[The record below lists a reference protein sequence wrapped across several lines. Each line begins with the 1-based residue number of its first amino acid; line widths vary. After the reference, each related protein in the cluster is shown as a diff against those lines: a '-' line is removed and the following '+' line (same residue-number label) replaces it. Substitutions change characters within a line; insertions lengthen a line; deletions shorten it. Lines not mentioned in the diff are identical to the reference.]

1 MGATTDPDGLTT
13 QAEALL
19 RLIEGA
25 GALKGAGAADLTQ
38 SALPPIIEAMRLL
51 CDRVKR
57 LEQERAAL
65 SDHIALEQ
73 RTNLDFRE
81 SLAELIRV
89 QELSGAIL
97 GSLDLEAILAALA
110 RLTRQVVPYEDFG
123 VFEVREGQEK
133 FSPLAVQ
140 GTNGTFADRVLRLWK
155 DEVIDWAVQQGHP
168 TIVPDADSPSEEGS
182 RCFVIAPL
190 RGLGRCVGVFV
201 LAFLKPQDAFT
212 AGEMDLI
219 ALLSRQAAIALENAH
234 LYQSLAETNRRLR
247 ESQSQ
252 LVQAGKLAA
261 VGQLAGGVAHE
272 VNNPLQIILSRVQLL
287 MMRHRDVPRLQDD
300 LRLIES
306 NVKRISR
313 IIRSL
318 LDFARYNSGEM
329 EWSDIDVAHLAR
341 QTCTLIQHQLDK
353 SGISLTLE
361 APADL
366 PKVYGNAGEIE
377 QVFLN
382 LLLNAQHATTSG
394 GRIEIRIRTVEKSV
408 VVQVCDTG
416 TGIPKEVLPK
426 IFEPF
431 FTTRSAEGGT
441 GLGLSIIYGIIQKHR
456 GKIEVESQVGV
467 GTTFTIHFPIS
478 EREDEG

>member
-1 MGATTDPDGLTT
+1 MAGERVLIVDDDPFTLELLTESLSEQGFRTVAVQDGERALEVLRQGNFRVALIDLSLPGMGGMDLVREVNLTAPETTMVIMTGYPTQESAIQALRQGAYDYIVKPFKIHEVTATLEKALAQQTLK
-13 QAEALL
+13 AEV
-19 RLIEGA
+19 
-25 GALKGAGAADLTQ
+25 GAL
-38 SALPPIIEAMRLL
+38 
-51 CDRVKR
+51 
-57 LEQERAAL
+57 RA
-65 SDHIALEQ
+65 
-73 RTNLDFRE
+73 R
-81 SLAELIRV
+81 
-89 QELSGAIL
+89 
-97 GSLDLEAILAALA
+97 
-110 RLTRQVVPYEDFG
+110 
-123 VFEVREGQEK
+123 VRELELELKRHQE
-133 FSPLAVQ
+133 
-140 GTNGTFADRVLRLWK
+140 G
-155 DEVIDWAVQQGHP
+155 
-168 TIVPDADSPSEEGS
+168 
-182 RCFVIAPL
+182 
-190 RGLGRCVGVFV
+190 
-201 LAFLKPQDAFT
+201 T
-212 AGEMDLI
+212 AGGI
-219 ALLSRQAAIALENAH
+219 A
-234 LYQSLAETNRRLR
+234 
-247 ESQSQ
+247 
-252 LVQAGKLAA
+252 
-261 VGQLAGGVAHE
+261 GQLAGGVAHE

>member
-1 MGATTDPDGLTT
+1 MDATTDPDGLTA

-19 RLIEGA
+19 RQIE
-25 GALKGAGAADLTQ
+25 GAGAADLIQ
-38 SALPPIIEAMRLL
+38 SVFPSVIHTLRLL
-51 CDRVKR
+51 CDRVKY

-65 SDHIALEQ
+65 ADHVAVEH

-89 QELSGAIL
+89 QELSGALL

-123 VFEVREGQEK
+123 VFEVHEGQET
-133 FSPLAVQ
+133 FAPLAVQ
-140 GTNGTFADRVLRLWK
+140 GSTGTFADRVQQLWK
-155 DEVIDWAVQQGHP
+155 DGVIDWAVQQGRP
-168 TIVPDADSPSEEGS
+168 TVVPDADAPPEERS
-182 RCFVIAPL
+182 RCLVIAPL

-201 LAFLKPQDAFT
+201 LACPKPQDAFT
-212 AGEMDLI
+212 AGEMELI
-219 ALLSRQAAIALENAH
+219 ALLARQAAIALENAH
-234 LYQSLAETNRRLR
+234 LYQSLAETNRKFR

-287 MMRHRDVPRLQDD
+287 MMRYRDVPHLQDD

-329 EWSDIDVAHLAR
+329 EWSGVDVAHLAR

-353 SGISLTLE
+353 AGIALTLD

-382 LLLNAQHATTSG
+382 LLLNAQHATPPG
-394 GRIEIRIRTVEKSV
+394 GRVEIRIRAGGKRVVASV
-408 VVQVCDTG
+408 SDTG
-416 TGIPKEVLPK
+416 AGIPKDVLPK

-456 GKIEVESQVGV
+456 GRIEVESQIDA
-467 GTTFTIHFPIS
+467 GTTFTIHFPAL
-478 EREDEG
+478 EREDED

>member
-1 MGATTDPDGLTT
+1 MDATTDPNGLTA

-19 RLIEGA
+19 REIE
-25 GALKGAGAADLTQ
+25 GAADLTR
-38 SALPPIIEAMRLL
+38 SASPSVLRTLRLL
-51 CDRVKR
+51 CDRVKC
-57 LEQERAAL
+57 LEQERTAL
-65 SDHIALEQ
+65 ADHVAVEH

-110 RLTRQVVPYEDFG
+110 RLTRRVVPYEGFG
-123 VFEVREGQEK
+123 VFEVREGQET
-133 FSPLAVQ
+133 FAPLAVQ
-140 GTNGTFADRVLRLWK
+140 GATGTFVDRVQQLWK
-155 DEVIDWAVQQGHP
+155 DGVIGWAVQQGHP
-168 TIVPDADSPSEEGS
+168 TIVPDADAPPEERS
-182 RCFVIAPL
+182 LVIAPL

-201 LAFLKPQDAFT
+201 LACPKPQDAFT

-219 ALLSRQAAIALENAH
+219 ALLARQAAIALENAH

-287 MMRHRDVPRLQDD
+287 TMRHRDVPRLQDD

-329 EWSDIDVAHLAR
+329 EWSHVDVAHLAR
-341 QTCTLIQHQLDK
+341 QTCTLIQHQLDRA
-353 SGISLTLE
+353 GIALTLD

-382 LLLNAQHATTSG
+382 LLLNAQHATPSG
-394 GRIEIRIRTVEKSV
+394 GRIEIRIRADGKRVVASV
-408 VVQVCDTG
+408 SDTG
-416 TGIPKEVLPK
+416 TGIPKDVLPK

-441 GLGLSIIYGIIQKHR
+441 GLGLSIIYGILQKHR
-456 GKIEVESQVGV
+456 GRIEVESQVGV
-467 GTTFTIHFPIS
+467 GTTFTIHLPIS